1 MHALF
6 ASSARLIAVALA
18 ALASFCA
25 PGSAVAQTF
34 NYFSTITDI
43 GRPTG
48 IALETYEGVP
58 YLYVSDHDGGRV
70 FRINLSDNSRVQI
83 GNPGTGNGQFIWPD
97 MIAIEPNTRDLYIAD
112 RRLHRVTRL
121 KRNGDF
127 VMKWGDTGTETN
139 RFGQPGAGSAPGQF
153 NQPIGIVL
161 DAEGHVYTTEHENHR
176 VQKFRITQGTGGA
189 WNVETLRTWGS
200 GGGSPGQFNTPYGI
214 TLDAAGAIWVAD
226 GFNSRLQK
234 FSQNGDL
241 LGQIVTRGPSEPHLV
256 NTWVHIDAAGDIW
269 AGITSDPNTGG
280 VLANQRIEKFSPSG
294 ASLGKWGSYG
304 GAPGQFRLPFG
315 IVIHRETNRAYVSDY
330 DNGRVQVFSLGE
342 PTTPPPP
349 PPPAPSGAARLIN
362 LSSRQRIGSGP
373 TNGATAGFVI
383 GGTTERTVLIRAVG
397 PGLSA
402 FGIGSAVGNPRLQIF
417 DANSLAIAS
426 NDDWSGTEVSAAATR
441 VGAFTLTAGS
451 RDGALLATLA
461 PGAYTAV
468 ATDDTGGI
476 VLVEVYDASASNG
489 TSERLI
495 NLSTRGV
502 ADVGEGQLT
511 AGFVITGEG
520 PKRLL
525 IRGVGPGL
533 QAFGV
538 DGFVA
543 DPMVRVF
550 AGGATDP
557 LYQNDNWEV
566 AQPVSPSQALAN
578 AAEISAAARA
588 SGAFALQ
595 AGGRDAALLVT
606 LAPGSYTAIVR
617 GANTT
622 TGTALLEVF
631 EVP

>member
-6 ASSARLIAVALA
+6 ASPARLISVALGT
-18 ALASFCA
+18 LAGFCSPA
-25 PGSAVAQTF
+25 SARAQTF
-34 NYFSTITDI
+34 NYISSITDI

-70 FRINLSDNSRVQI
+70 FRINLNDNSRVQI

-121 KRNGDF
+121 KRNGEF

-153 NQPIGIVL
+153 NQPIGLVL

-176 VQKFRITQGTGGA
+176 VQKFRITQGAGGA
-189 WNVETLRTWGS
+189 WNVETVRTWGS

-214 TLDAAGAIWVAD
+214 AIDAAGAIWVAD

-294 ASLGKWGSYG
+294 TSLGKWGSYG

-342 PTTPPPP
+342 PSTPPPP
-349 PPPAPSGAARLIN
+349 PSPPAASGAARLMN
-362 LSSRQRIGSGP
+362 VSSRQRIAAGD
-373 TNGATAGFVI
+373 TNRTAIAGLVI
-383 GGTTERTVLIRAVG
+383 SGTTSRNILVRAVG
-397 PGLSA
+397 PGLSG
-402 FGIGSAVGNPRLQIF
+402 FGVGDALANPRVHVF
-417 DANSLAIAS
+417 DSTGRLVVE
-426 NDDWSGTEVSAAATR
+426 NDDWSGASTAAAANG
-441 VGAFTLTAGS
+441 VGAFALGGGS
-451 RDGALLATLA
+451 RDAALVANLS
-461 PGAYTAV
+461 PGAYTV
-468 ATDDTGGI
+468 QATAASGSGVVLLEAYDTASTSTQR
-476 VLVEVYDASASNG
+476 LV
-489 TSERLI
+489 
-495 NLSTRGV
+495 NLSTRGF
-502 ADVGEGQLT
+502 ADTGEGQLV
-511 AGFVITGEG
+511 AGFSVVGDS
-520 PKRLL
+520 PKRMLVRA
-525 IRGVGPGL
+525 IGPGL
-533 QAFGV
+533 SGFGV
-538 DGFVA
+538 SGVLG
-543 DPMVRVF
+543 DPTLRLF
-550 AGGATDP
+550 AAG
-557 LYQNDNWEV
+557 N
-566 AQPVSPSQALAN
+566 AN
-578 AAEISAAARA
+578 AIAENDSWGTPVGAAASRVEIA
-588 SGAFALQ
+588 AAAQAAGAFAL
-595 AGGRDAALLVT
+595 AEGSLDAALLIT
-606 LAPGSYTAIVR
+606 LAPGNYTAIAS
-617 GANTT
+617 G
-622 TGTALLEVF
+622 TGGRTGVALVEVF

>member
-6 ASSARLIAVALA
+6 ASPARLISVALA
-18 ALASFCA
+18 TLTSLCVA
-25 PGSAVAQTF
+25 GSVGAQTF
-34 NYFSTITDI
+34 NYLSSITDI

-70 FRINLSDNSRVQI
+70 FRINLNDNSRVQI

-127 VMKWGDTGTETN
+127 VMKWGDTGTEVN

-176 VQKFRITQGTGGA
+176 VQKFRITQGAGGA
-189 WNVETLRTWGS
+189 WAVETLRTWGS

-214 TLDAAGAIWVAD
+214 AIDAAGAIWVAD

-315 IVIHRETNRAYVSDY
+315 IVVHRETNRAYVSDY

-342 PTTPPPP
+342 PSTPPPP
-349 PPPAPSGAARLIN
+349 PPPPAASGTARLVN
-362 LSSRQRIGSGP
+362 VSSRQRIAAGDLNRTAIAGLVISG
-373 TNGATAGFVI
+373 TSSRAILV
-383 GGTTERTVLIRAVG
+383 RAVG
-397 PGLSA
+397 PGLSS
-402 FGIGSAVGNPRLQIF
+402 FGVDDALANPRVHIF
-417 DANSLAIAS
+417 DSAGRLVVE
-426 NDDWSGTEVSAAATR
+426 NDDWTGSATAAAAAS
-441 VGAFTLTAGS
+441 VGAFALGSGS
-451 RDGALLATLA
+451 RDAALVTNLA
-461 PGAYTAV
+461 PGAYTV
-468 ATDDTGGI
+468 QATAASGSGVVLLEAYDTASTPTQR
-476 VLVEVYDASASNG
+476 LV
-489 TSERLI
+489 
-495 NLSTRGV
+495 NLSARGF
-502 ADVGEGQLT
+502 ADTGEGQLV
-511 AGFVITGEG
+511 AGFSVTGDS
-520 PKRLL
+520 PKRMLV
-525 IRGVGPGL
+525 RAVGPGL
-533 QAFGV
+533 SGFGV
-538 DGFVA
+538 TGVLGDPTLRLFAAGNATVVA
-543 DPMVRVF
+543 E
-550 AGGATDP
+550 
-557 LYQNDNWEV
+557 NDSWGT
-566 AQPVSPSQALAN
+566 PVGSAASR
-578 AAEISAAARA
+578 AEIAAAA
-588 SGAFALQ
+588 QAAGAFAL
-595 AGGRDAALLVT
+595 AEGGLDAALLIT
-606 LAPGSYTAIVR
+606 LAPGNYTAIASGT
-617 GANTT
+617 GAR
-622 TGTALLEVF
+622 TGVALLEVF

>member
-6 ASSARLIAVALA
+6 ASPARLISVALA
-18 ALASFCA
+18 TLTGFCA
-25 PGSAVAQTF
+25 AASVRAQTF
-34 NYFSTITDI
+34 NYLSSITDI

-70 FRINLSDNSRVQI
+70 FRINLNDNSRVQI

-112 RRLHRVTRL
+112 RRLHRITRL
-121 KRNGDF
+121 KRNGEF

-161 DAEGHVYTTEHENHR
+161 DADGHVYTTEHENHR
-176 VQKFRITQGTGGA
+176 VQKFRITQGAGGA

-214 TLDAAGAIWVAD
+214 AIDAAGAIWVAD

-234 FSQNGDL
+234 FSQNGEL

-304 GAPGQFRLPFG
+304 SAPGQFRLPFG

-342 PTTPPPP
+342 PSTP
-349 PPPAPSGAARLIN
+349 PPPAPPGSARLVN
-362 LSSRQRIGSGP
+362 VSSRQRIAAGDANRTAIAGLVISG
-373 TNGATAGFVI
+373 TSARAILV
-383 GGTTERTVLIRAVG
+383 RAVG

-402 FGIGSAVGNPRLQIF
+402 FGVGETLANPRVHIF
-417 DANSLAIAS
+417 DASGRLVVE
-426 NDDWSGTEVSAAATR
+426 NDDWSGASTAAAASM
-441 VGAFTLTAGS
+441 VGAFSLASGS
-451 RDGALLATLA
+451 RDAALVANLA
-461 PGAYTAV
+461 PGAYTV
-468 ATDDTGGI
+468 QATAATGSGVVLLEAYDT
-476 VLVEVYDASASNG
+476 VSTATQRLV
-489 TSERLI
+489 
-495 NLSTRGV
+495 NLSTRGF
-502 ADVGEGQLT
+502 ADTGEGQLV
-511 AGFVITGEG
+511 AGFSVAGDT
-520 PKRLL
+520 PKRMLV
-525 IRGVGPGL
+525 RAVGPGL
-533 QAFGV
+533 GSFGV
-538 DGFVA
+538 SDA
-543 DPMVRVF
+543 LSDPTLRLF
-550 AGGATDP
+550 AAGNSAAIA
-557 LYQNDNWEV
+557 QNDNWGTP
-566 AQPVSPSQALAN
+566 AGT
-578 AAEISAAARA
+578 AASRGEIAAAA
-588 SGAFALQ
+588 QAAGAFAL
-595 AGGRDAALLVT
+595 AEGSSDAALLIT
-606 LAPGSYTAIVR
+606 LAPGNYTAIAN
-617 GANTT
+617 GAGGH
-622 TGTALLEVF
+622 TGVALIEVF